1 MRSVL
6 SVALLVALAPKAAL
20 AAPTDPL
27 PAPLAPYHV
36 VGRARAE
43 RAEVLAAHARA
54 HASAQRPA
62 IVGALD
68 DPMIMGAVTNLPIS
82 LVGADVSLE
91 VQQTFPL
98 SSILSQRRRS
108 ALADVDR
115 MRADT
120 SRVALDVELEA
131 LAAFY
136 MLAERRAVAIILDQQ
151 IVVVTELVTLA
162 RAHYAAGQGIQADVM
177 RLENEVARLVAE
189 RSALDSEI
197 RAAEAMLNTA
207 LAREPAAAIPQLT
220 WRQDPGAPAPL
231 DALLRTAIA
240 TRPELAGLRALR
252 ARADAEID
260 AAHAL
265 YGPTALVRAGPNYML
280 ATGVGVMVL
289 VGVSIPLWRE
299 KLSSGVEEANA
310 LSASARADLSAAE
323 RVVTGEI
330 ASNREFVL
338 AQRTRYL
345 ALHGDIVPRA
355 DRVVASSLGSFAA
368 GQAQMLPVLE
378 ATRDMR
384 EVRIAE
390 AMAAARLG
398 ASWARLLRATG
409 EIGSART
416 L

>member
-1 MRSVL
+1 MLHAQNFDVRARSASRRKACARGARRCCARSALSEGAIRASTSSVLMRSVL

-131 LAAFY
+131 LAAYY
-136 MLAERRAVAIILDQQ
+136 MLGERRAVARILDEQ
-151 IVVVTELVTLA
+151 IVVVGELVTLT

-177 RLENEVARLVAE
+177 RLENEV
-189 RSALDSEI
+189 
-197 RAAEAMLNTA
+197 
-207 LAREPAAAIPQLT
+207 
-220 WRQDPGAPAPL
+220 PAP
-231 DALLRTAIA
+231 
-240 TRPELAGLRALR
+240 GC
-252 ARADAEID
+252 
-260 AAHAL
+260 
-265 YGPTALVRAGPNYML
+265 
-280 ATGVGVMVL
+280 
-289 VGVSIPLWRE
+289 
-299 KLSSGVEEANA
+299 
-310 LSASARADLSAAE
+310 
-323 RVVTGEI
+323 
-330 ASNREFVL
+330 
-338 AQRTRYL
+338 
-345 ALHGDIVPRA
+345 
-355 DRVVASSLGSFAA
+355 
-368 GQAQMLPVLE
+368 
-378 ATRDMR
+378 
-384 EVRIAE
+384 
-390 AMAAARLG
+390 
-398 ASWARLLRATG
+398 
-409 EIGSART
+409 
-416 L
+416 